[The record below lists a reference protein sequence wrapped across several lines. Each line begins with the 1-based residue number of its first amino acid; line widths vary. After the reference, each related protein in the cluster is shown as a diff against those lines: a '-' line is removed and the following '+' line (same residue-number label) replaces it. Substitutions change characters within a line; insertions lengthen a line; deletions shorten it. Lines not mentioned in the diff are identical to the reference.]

1 MIDVGIPIH
10 RRDAENA
17 EETRRR
23 EEEQSSPL
31 TLLFSSLR
39 FLRVLCVSAVN
50 GFSFTNLLKITSSLC
65 LYSFIFSLQA
75 AAQPAGVRPPILKDV
90 GIDQLLN
97 NQVPLDLEFKD
108 ENGRTVKLAEY
119 FNDKPVVLSLVYYDC
134 PRLCTQVLTGLLGT
148 LKTLPMTP
156 GKEFIS
162 LSVSFDPK
170 ENSDLAA
177 AKQKEYIG
185 RLRKPEAAAG
195 WHFLTGQESQIQAL
209 TKAVG
214 FRYIWD
220 PVSKQ
225 YAHASG
231 IIVLTPGGKVSR
243 YFYGIE
249 YWPRDLRLSL
259 LEASGG
265 RIGSIV
271 DKIIFYC
278 YQYDPMR
285 GEYSLVVIRLMQI
298 FGGLTLITII
308 ALILFLI
315 YMTKKKE
322 ARWASQMT
330 NSK

>member
-1 MIDVGIPIH
+1 MKREFEKNEN
-10 RRDAENA
+10 RRYKRKIAIF
-17 EETRRR
+17 R
-23 EEEQSSPL
+23 
-31 TLLFSSLR
+31 LFS
-39 FLRVLCVSAVN
+39 FAPY
-50 GFSFTNLLKITSSLC
+50 FLC
-65 LYSFIFSLQA
+65 LFSIAFCIQA

-108 ENGRTVKLAEY
+108 EGGRTVKLAEY
-119 FNDKPVVLSLVYYDC
+119 FKDKPVVLSLVYYNC

-162 LSVSFDPK
+162 LSVSFDPN
-170 ENSDLAA
+170 ENSDLAS
-177 AKQKEYIG
+177 AKQKEYID
-185 RLRKPEAAAG
+185 RLKKPEVANG
-195 WHFLTGQESQIQAL
+195 WHFLTGQEAQIQAL

-214 FRYIWD
+214 FRYVWD

-249 YWPRDLRLSL
+249 YAPRDLRFGL

-265 RIGSIV
+265 GIGSIA
-271 DKIIFYC
+271 DKIILYC
-278 YQYDPMR
+278 YQYDPTR
-285 GEYSLVVIRLMQI
+285 GEYSLVVFRLLQV
-298 FGGLTLITII
+298 FGALTLITII
-308 ALILFLI
+308 ALIVFLT

-330 NSK
+330 NGK